1 MPERTVPDPTPVH
14 VRPNEYGVIRIFAMD
29 MPAEQAR
36 FQTDPLAMKQIL
48 GVEEIDPDYVEIFP
62 LSELDQLGLA
72 GYLVEGCGVPANL
85 VAPERDRLNAMTGYV
100 MLLHSRAFGGQG
112 VTLTPT
118 LPLIATFN
126 EPATD
131 WSGGKIETQSAKID
145 TSTRPPSQSPT
156 RTPPRLAR
164 TQTRRIGAIVFTVFM
179 LIIAAITLKVV
190 L

>member
-1 MPERTVPDPTPVH
+1 MPDPISVQ
-14 VRPNEYGVIRIFAMD
+14 VRPNETSVIRIFAMD

-48 GVEEIDPDYVEIFP
+48 GVDEIDPDYVEIFP
-62 LSELDQLGLA
+62 LSDLDQLGLA
-72 GYLVEGCGVPANL
+72 GYLIEGCGVPEDA
-85 VAPERDRLNAMTGYV
+85 VATERERLNAVTGYV
-100 MLLHSRAFGGQG
+100 MLVHSRAFGGRG

-131 WSGGKIETQSAKID
+131 WSGEKIESQSAKIY
-145 TSTRPPSQSPT
+145 TSTRPAPRQT
-156 RTPPRLAR
+156 RA
-164 TQTRRIGAIVFTVFM
+164 QTRRIGAIVFIVFM
-179 LIIAAITLKVV
+179 LIIVAIILKVV